1 MKLIGFCFKTKS
13 IVLKEKGTSFVNII
27 AEVKKRFLTP
37 NSVIRELLNMFGIIW
52 KYKSTFPT
60 VHSMKYKY
68 RSSSSDENL
77 ASKLRGAV
85 SIKYI
90 VDFEDLVKKK

>member
-1 MKLIGFCFKTKS
+1 
-13 IVLKEKGTSFVNII
+13 
-27 AEVKKRFLTP
+27 
-37 NSVIRELLNMFGIIW
+37 MFGITW
-52 KYKSTFPT
+52 EYESTSPT
-60 VHSMKYKY
+60 VHSMKCKY

-90 VDFEDLVKKK
+90 VDFEDLVKKKILWNICLIIFYID